1 MVKKSEKKVHKDAV
15 SLECILACIY
25 FVCLPFTVVTTP
37 FGSLLKLITLPIAA
51 VLTIRML
58 IGKSALALNYIHFT
72 YAIYILYTVILLVVY
87 HAPITIVTTKDMVLG
102 LFMLMVISM
111 RIYNNR
117 EKEWMESAWI
127 IVGITCIVIALSS
140 NEVVSRSEQR
150 AVIRVLG
157 FEEDQNH
164 FCAYFIMPVL
174 ISVKRFMEKR
184 RFYPVYIL
192 IIILSFYAI
201 LKTGSRGGLIGV
213 LAGLLVY
220 VLFGI
225 KDIRARI
232 AVITASILVAITVVT
247 VVVPNLPEDVR
258 QRYSITAVQED
269 RGSGRFE
276 IWSYLLD
283 YTLRSPQRTIRGSGI
298 DSTYEILRDGGF
310 RNGVAHNAYIQI
322 FNDEGVIGL
331 LLFCIVLAV
340 CFIRNARRQPLY
352 TCAFI
357 SLMAFS
363 MSLTFYVFKPYL
375 NIMMLC
381 AMTFEETLPENHLK
395 AVLRGEQ
402 NNV

>member
-1 MVKKSEKKVHKDAV
+1 MVKKSENKVQKDALSV
-15 SLECILACIY
+15 ECILACIY

-51 VLTIRML
+51 VLTLRML
-58 IGKSALALNYIHFT
+58 MGKSALALNYIHFT
-72 YAIYILYTVILLVVY
+72 YVIYILYTVILLMVY
-87 HAPITIVTTKDMVLG
+87 HESITVVTTKDMALG
-102 LFMLMVISM
+102 LFMLLVISM
-111 RIYNNR
+111 RIYNGR

-127 IVGITCIVIALSS
+127 IVGVTCIIIALSS

-164 FCAYFIMPVL
+164 FCAYFIMPLL

-220 VLFGI
+220 ILFGI
-225 KDIRARI
+225 KSIKARI
-232 AVITASILVAITVVT
+232 AVVMASILVALAVVT

-258 QRYSITAVQED
+258 HRYSITAVKED
-269 RGSGRFE
+269 GGSGRFE

-283 YTLRSPQRTIRGSGI
+283 YTLRSPQRTIRGSGLF
-298 DSTYEILRDGGF
+298 STYEILQDGGF

-322 FNDEGVIGL
+322 FNDKGIIGL
-331 LLFCIVLAV
+331 LLFFIVLCV
-340 CFIRNARRQPLY
+340 CFIRNVRRQPLY

-375 NIMMLC
+375 NIMMMC

-402 NNV
+402 DNV